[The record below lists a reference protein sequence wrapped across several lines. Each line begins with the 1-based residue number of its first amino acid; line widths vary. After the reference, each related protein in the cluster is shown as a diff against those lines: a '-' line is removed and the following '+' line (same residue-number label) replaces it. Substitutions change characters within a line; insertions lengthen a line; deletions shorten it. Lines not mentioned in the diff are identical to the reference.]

1 MSQEEKKTGDYS
13 GGINFG
19 NISSGQNTD
28 VNLTNVAGGSQSSN
42 NQVITIN
49 AAEGAIVATG
59 GSTITVPA
67 DFGQQLADWKKQ
79 MAVEVNKV
87 SNLDEDDK
95 EDLMDAL
102 NKIEK
107 EANKQADQ
115 VRQGSEADPQRLER
129 LMNNVGAV
137 SPDLLNVAIQTITT
151 PLGGLG
157 ISAQQA
163 GGLAQ
168 FVKQ

>member
-1 MSQEEKKTGDYS
+1 MSQDEKKSGS
-13 GGINFG
+13 GGISFG
-19 NISSGQNTD
+19 NISSGQSTN
-28 VNLTNVAGGSQSSN
+28 VNLTNVAGGD
-42 NQVITIN
+42 QVTTVN
-49 AAEGAIVATG
+49 AAEGAMVATG
-59 GSTITVPA
+59 GSTISVPA

-79 MAVEVNKV
+79 MAAEVAK
-87 SNLDEDDK
+87 LTDLGEDDK
-95 EDLMDAL
+95 EDLMDTL

-115 VRQGSEADPQRLER
+115 VKQGQTADPQRLER
-129 LMNNVGAV
+129 LMNSVGGLA
-137 SPDLLNVAIQTITT
+137 PQMLGTAIQSITT

-168 FVKQ
+168 FTQK